1 VTCVG
6 ADRAWWSGRTSKPR
20 RRRLRQ
26 LRWVRF
32 PHAPATLLGLL
43 TAGSL
48 AAGHPLAAQTPDSSS
63 RPAVQPSIHQLK
75 PLPAFFHSLLIP
87 GWGQSKLDRKLTASL
102 FVAWEGVTLG
112 MSLKAAGEVSYL
124 RRIGADSARVAD
136 KKRERQDW
144 LILLGFNHLFAGLE
158 AFVSSQLQDFPA
170 DVKFRPAPHGVG
182 VQAVIP
188 FRIP

>member
-1 VTCVG
+1 V
-6 ADRAWWSGRTSKPR
+6 
-20 RRRLRQ
+20 
-26 LRWVRF
+26 
-32 PHAPATLLGLL
+32 
-43 TAGSL
+43 AGQ
-48 AAGHPLAAQTPDSSS
+48 PLAAQTPDSSS
-63 RPAVQPSIHQLK
+63 RPAIAPPSRQLK

-124 RRIGADSARVAD
+124 QRIGADSARVAD

-170 DVKFRPAPHGVG
+170 DVKLRPAPRGIG
-182 VQAVIP
+182 LQAVIP